1 MSQSTPVSQE
11 NYDEFLADLSDWLR
25 IPSVSADP
33 SRRHEVA
40 RAARFTAALFE
51 NAGLQNVS
59 VIDDPEGGHPLV
71 YGDSFANAQAPTLLC
86 YGHYDVQP
94 EEPAELWNTPP
105 FEPTQLGENL
115 YARGAADDKGLA
127 LILIKAAAR
136 FHRRGETP
144 PINLKFL
151 YEGEEE
157 SGGNHIARYLAA
169 NADALRAQAVLLCD
183 TEMFAP
189 GLPTLTTGLRGILYG
204 ELHIRTAAGDLHS
217 GVYGGGA
224 PNAIFEAAKLVAA
237 LKDDEGRIAIP
248 ELHAAVQRPSDAELA
263 SWDTLPFDEEAW
275 RREDAKVF
283 VLRGESEY
291 GLLERL
297 WARPTLEIHGIRG
310 GFTGEGA
317 KTVIPA
323 EALVKFSLRLVPGL
337 TPEIAKRALQNKL
350 TDLSPAGV
358 QVSLRILN
366 EAEATLIDPA
376 HPLIQSCARVMS
388 QVFGR
393 ETVFM
398 RSGGSIPIVG
408 LFQDKLGIPSV
419 MPGFGL
425 PDDNLH
431 APNEKVY
438 LPNIARGIDAMEAY
452 FRSLGDPD

>member
-1 MSQSTPVSQE
+1 MSPI
-11 NYDEFLADLSDWLR
+11 NYDEFLDDLTQWLR
-25 IPSVSADP
+25 IPSVSADA
-33 SRRHEVA
+33 SRRPEVA
-40 RAARFTAALFE
+40 RAAAFTAMLFQK
-51 NAGLQNVS
+51 AGLENVA

-71 YGDSFANAQAPTLLC
+71 YGDSSSAPQAPTLLC

-94 EEPAELWNTPP
+94 EEPVELWNTPP
-105 FEPTQLGENL
+105 FDPVQLGENL

-127 LILIKAAAR
+127 LILIKAVER
-136 FHRRGETP
+136 FHRRGEKP
-144 PINLKFL
+144 PVNLKFI

-157 SGGNHIARYLAA
+157 SGGNHIARFLGAHA
-169 NADALRAQAVLLCD
+169 EALRADAVLLCD

-204 ELHIRTAAGDLHS
+204 ELQVRTAAGDLHS

-224 PNAIFEAAKLVAA
+224 PNAVLEAAKLVAA

-248 ELHAAVQRPSDAELA
+248 EIYAAVQRPSQAELA

-291 GLLERL
+291 SLLERL

-310 GFTGEGA
+310 GFTGEGS

-337 TPEIAKRALQNKL
+337 TPEIAKRALRNKL
-350 TDLSPAGV
+350 LDLAPSGI
-358 QVSLRILN
+358 QVSLRILH
-366 EAEATLIDPA
+366 ESEATVIDPA
-376 HPLIQSCARVMS
+376 HPLIQSCARVMT

-408 LFQDKLGIPSV
+408 LFLEKLGIPSV

-438 LPNIARGIDAMEAY
+438 LPNVAQGIDAMEAY
-452 FRSLGDPD
+452 FRSLGDVG

>member
-1 MSQSTPVSQE
+1 MPYS
-11 NYDEFLADLSDWLR
+11 EFLSDLTEWLR
-25 IPSVSADP
+25 IPSISADP
-33 SRRHEVA
+33 AHQTDVA
-40 RAARFTAALFE
+40 RAADFTAHLFRQ
-51 NAGLQNVS
+51 AGLDHVTVLS
-59 VIDDPEGGHPLV
+59 DPAGGHPLV
-71 YGDSFANAQAPTLLC
+71 LGDSLHAPGAPTLLC

-94 EEPAELWNTPP
+94 AEPLELWRTPP
-105 FEPTQLGENL
+105 FSPTQIGEDL

-127 LILIKAAAR
+127 LILLKAVER
-136 FHRRGETP
+136 FHRRGQRP
-144 PINLKFL
+144 PVNLKFV

-157 SGGNHIARYLAA
+157 SGGHHIATYLAA
-169 NADALRAQAVLLCD
+169 HAPQLQADAALLCD

-204 ELHIRTAAGDLHS
+204 EIFVRTAEGDLHS

-224 PNAIFEAAKLVAA
+224 PNAVFEAAKLIAA
-237 LKDDEGRIAIP
+237 LKDDEGRIQIP
-248 ELHAAVQRPSDAELA
+248 ELYAAVQRPAAEELA

-275 RREDAKVF
+275 RRQDAKVF
-283 VLRGESEY
+283 ALRGEPEF

-310 GFTGEGA
+310 GFTGEGS

-337 TPEIAKRALQNKL
+337 TPDLAKRALQNAL
-350 TDLSPAGV
+350 TALAPSGIL
-358 QVSLRILN
+358 VSLRFLH
-366 EAEATLIDPA
+366 EAEASLLDPS
-376 HPLIQSCARVMS
+376 HPLLQTCARVMT
-388 QVFGR
+388 QVFSR
-393 ETVFM
+393 PTVYM

-408 LFQDKLGIPSV
+408 LFAEKLGIPSI

-431 APNEKVY
+431 APNEKVH

-452 FRSLGDPD
+452 FQALAPEMESAERPA